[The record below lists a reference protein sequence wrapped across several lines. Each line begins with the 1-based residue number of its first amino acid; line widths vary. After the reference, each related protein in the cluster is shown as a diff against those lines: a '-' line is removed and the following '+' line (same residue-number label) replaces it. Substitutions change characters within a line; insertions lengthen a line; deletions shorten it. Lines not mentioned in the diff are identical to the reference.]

1 MTFLFQAVSSF
12 APVMLIICFGLL
24 IAVLYKVTK
33 TSTHVLSSDPS
44 AKIASIDENVRL
56 ANEKTS
62 NLAQLIQSIDRKLS
76 EQDEGLKRNLEESK
90 TERKEVLAAVRLVAG
105 NADTLSATTKQLE
118 GILQSIQGTISNLQS
133 ASIALRD
140 TIPEKISKVD
150 SSVSNLGVLVDE
162 GFTKQISRNRSWL
175 ASPYP
180 KLLSV
185 TQPDSTWERLR
196 RGMKILGLR
205 LTGPLSV
212 KLVCE
217 ECRNESNDSP
227 YTLDGVKLQFEDE
240 AIRFYLHAGIAVG
253 MLVSAE
259 NLPTLTFV
267 ISDPH
272 LLSKLQGVLGTVKMV
287 SEVGRELT
295 PELLA
300 NIAFQRFRT
309 SDKGKLSEIEIERT
323 EAGLMQKLRGNTLAV
338 INLGGNAHLHLGKLI
353 ESQDVREL
361 AERRP
366 YGGMVRVLSKD
377 DVSYTWVCDVC
388 WSKDYKPAEAP
399 TA

>member
-1 MTFLFQAVSSF
+1 MTSFFQTVSGF
-12 APVMLIICFGLL
+12 ALVLLIVCFGLL
-24 IAVLYKVTK
+24 VGILYKVTRV
-33 TSTHVLSSDPS
+33 SARVLSIDPS
-44 AKIASIDENVRL
+44 EKIALVDEHIRL
-56 ANEKTS
+56 ANEQTS
-62 NLAQLIQSIDRKLS
+62 NLALHIESIDRRLS
-76 EQDEGLKRNLEESK
+76 DQDEGLKRDLAELRTQQGEL
-90 TERKEVLAAVRLVAG
+90 LAAVRVLTQ
-105 NADTLSATTKQLE
+105 NSDNLSSTTKQLE
-118 GILQSIQGTISNLQS
+118 RVLQSIQGTITDLQS
-133 ASIALRD
+133 ASTALRD

-150 SSVSNLGVLVDE
+150 SSVSSLRVLVGE
-162 GFTKQISRNRSWL
+162 GFTKHISRNRSWL

-212 KLVCE
+212 QLVCE
-217 ECRNESNDSP
+217 ECRNQNNDSP

-253 MLVSAE
+253 MLVIAE

-272 LLSKLQGVLGTVKMV
+272 LLSKLQGVLGTVKMA

-309 SDKGKLSEIEIERT
+309 SHKGKLSEVEIERT

-361 AERRP
+361 VERRP

-377 DVSYTWVCDVC
+377 DVNYKWVCDAC
-388 WSKDYKPAEAP
+388 WSKDYKPVEAP